1 MILNNETKTEALFIF
16 TFKSYTMHNFKKL
29 TIWQESMSLAI
40 DLYNITKHFPDSEK
54 YSLTSQIRRSAV
66 SVPSNIAEGSGRSSS
81 KDFENF
87 LNYSTGSSFELETQ
101 LIIASKLGF
110 ISDNEFSNTSERI
123 QSIQKR
129 IYSFKQSLKN
139 QPGR

>member
-1 MILNNETKTEALFIF
+1 
-16 TFKSYTMHNFKKL
+16 MHNFKKL
-29 TIWQESMSLAI
+29 TIWQEAMSLAI
-40 DLYNITKHFPDSEK
+40 DLYNITKHFPDAER

-101 LIIASKLGF
+101 LIIALKLGF
-110 ISDNEFSNTSERI
+110 ISDSEFSKSSERL
-123 QSIQKR
+123 QSIQKK
-129 IYSFKQSLKN
+129 IYSFKQSLRN
-139 QPGR
+139 HPNR

>member
-1 MILNNETKTEALFIF
+1 MMLYSDTKTEAFFIF
-16 TFKSYTMHNFKKL
+16 TYKSYTMHNFKKL

-40 DLYNITKHFPDSEK
+40 DLYHITKHFPDAER

-101 LIIASKLGF
+101 LIIALKLGF
-110 ISDNEFSNTSERI
+110 ISDSEFSKSSERV
-123 QSIQKR
+123 QSIHKK
-129 IYSFKQSLKN
+129 IYSFKQSLRN
-139 QPGR
+139 HPNR

>member
-1 MILNNETKTEALFIF
+1 MLFNDTKTEAFFIF
-16 TFKSYTMHNFKKL
+16 TNKSYTMHNFKKL
-29 TIWQESMSLAI
+29 TIWQEAMSLAI
-40 DLYNITKHFPDSEK
+40 DLYNITKHFPDAER

-101 LIIASKLGF
+101 LIIALKLGF
-110 ISDNEFSNTSERI
+110 ISDSEFSKSSERL
-123 QSIQKR
+123 QSIQKK
-129 IYSFKQSLKN
+129 IYSFKQSLRN
-139 QPGR
+139 QPNR